1 MQKIMFEHRRFGLEQ
16 AVIARLKE
24 NTRRRVRFP
33 KGINDKDVESA
44 EMGID
49 EKGRVYFTF
58 SVATHQGT
66 ESVDVYPKYQI
77 GERVAVAQSYVS
89 LLCGWGAL
97 LKRTDNGCI
106 TVKALDNVDLTVGDS
121 VIDGTKIPME
131 YDGVGIQAIHTKK
144 EILDNKMFVR
154 AELMPHIIEIT
165 DIKAERLQ
173 DISDEDC
180 RKEGIIPVTW
190 RQYPEPFSNHY
201 VDHDLWTLEKY
212 REQFEDAWS
221 DDDPE
226 AWAATS
232 PKAAFAVLIRKLQS
246 KETWE
251 RNEWQFAYTF
261 KLIK

>member
-33 KGINDKDVESA
+33 KGVNDKDVESA
-44 EMGID
+44 VMGID
-49 EKGRVYFTF
+49 QKGRVYFTF
-58 SVATHQGT
+58 SVATEQGT
-66 ESVDVYPKYQI
+66 EAVDVYPKYQI
-77 GERVAVAQSYVS
+77 GERVAVAQSYETVAHKEKRMD
-89 LLCGWGAL
+89 LAQPYFCKGQKGW
-97 LKRTDNGCI
+97 R
-106 TVKALDNVDLTVGDS
+106 
-121 VIDGTKIPME
+121 
-131 YDGVGIQAIHTKK
+131 
-144 EILDNKMFVR
+144 NKLFVR
-154 AELMPHIIEIT
+154 ADLMPHVIEIT

-190 RQYPEPFSNHY
+190 RQYPEPFSDHY

-221 DDDPE
+221 DDVPE
-226 AWAATS
+226 VWAATS
-232 PKAAFAVLIRKLQS
+232 PKAAFAVLIRKLQG
-246 KETWE
+246 KKAWE

>member
-16 AVIARLKE
+16 AVIAGTKTM
-24 NTRRRVRFP
+24 TRRRIHFS
-33 KGINDKDVESA
+33 GIDDEDVSKPV
-44 EMGID
+44 MGID
-49 EKGRVYFTF
+49 QKGRIYFTF
-58 SVATHQGT
+58 DAIT
-66 ESVDVYPKYQI
+66 EDVDVYPKYQI
-77 GERVAVAQSYVS
+77 GEQVAVAQSYVS

-97 LKRTDNGCI
+97 SKRTDNGCI
-106 TVKALDNVDLTVGDS
+106 TVKALDNEDLTVGDF

-154 AELMPHIIEIT
+154 ADLMPHVIEIT

-180 RKEGIIPVTW
+180 LKEGIIPVTW
-190 RQYPEPFSNHY
+190 RQYPEPFSDHY

-232 PKAAFAVLIRKLQS
+232 PKTAFAVLIRKLQG
-246 KETWE
+246 KKAWE
-251 RNEWQFAYTF
+251 RNEWQFVYTF
-261 KLIK
+261 KLIR

>member
-24 NTRRRVRFP
+24 NTRRPVRFP
-33 KGINDKDVESA
+33 KGVNDKDMESA

-49 EKGRVYFTF
+49 KKGRVYFTF
-58 SVATHQGT
+58 YTGT
-66 ESVDVYPKYQI
+66 EAVDVYPKYQI
-77 GERVAVAQSYVS
+77 GERVAVAQCYRTVYENCCDDDGNPIYDTFRKTHRTK
-89 LLCGWGAL
+89 LDGA
-97 LKRTDNGCI
+97 GFF
-106 TVKALDNVDLTVGDS
+106 
-121 VIDGTKIPME
+121 
-131 YDGVGIQAIHTKK
+131 
-144 EILDNKMFVR
+144 NKLFVR
-154 AELMPHIIEIT
+154 ADLMPHVIEIT

-232 PKAAFAVLIRKLQS
+232 PKVAFAVLIRKLQG
-246 KETWE
+246 KKTWE
-251 RNEWQFAYTF
+251 RNEWQFVYTF

>member
-1 MQKIMFEHRRFGLEQ
+1 MQKIMFEHRLFGLEQ

-44 EMGID
+44 VMGID
-49 EKGRVYFTF
+49 QKGRVYFTF
-58 SVATHQGT
+58 SIGKETF
-66 ESVDVYPKYQI
+66 DVYPKYQI
-77 GERVAVAQSYVS
+77 GERVAVAQSYKDVINAEPDNDYGNYFVKQFRYTP
-89 LLCGWGAL
+89 GW
-97 LKRTDNGCI
+97 T
-106 TVKALDNVDLTVGDS
+106 
-121 VIDGTKIPME
+121 
-131 YDGVGIQAIHTKK
+131 
-144 EILDNKMFVR
+144 NKMYV
-154 AELMPHIIEIT
+154 APGLMPHVIEIT

-173 DISDEDC
+173 DISDDDC
-180 RKEGIIPVTW
+180 LREGIIPVTW
-190 RQYPEPFSNHY
+190 RQHPEPFSDHY

-212 REQFEDAWS
+212 REQFEDAWG

-232 PKAAFAVLIRKLQS
+232 PKTAFAVLIRKLQG
-246 KETWE
+246 KKAWE